1 MEKHTWSVGG
11 SIKEILQEVWCGAPG
26 PVIVDT
32 LMISSRSTHR
42 ERRPVPQ
49 TRLEGL
55 AWSSRFLG
63 FLEVSLHC
71 LWFEVA
77 FYHTTPC
84 LASPGPLTLA
94 VWAPASG
101 QFGGALGFIILPGP
115 FVALPV
121 KGPCYVRS
129 WGLGN
134 VCLSEQ
140 RLVSGLANNVVNPS
154 DLLTFIV
161 DSAPKRN

>member
-32 LMISSRSTHR
+32 LMISSRSRHR
-42 ERRPVPQ
+42 ERRQVLR

-84 LASPGPLTLA
+84 LASSGPLTLA

-134 VCLSEQ
+134 DCLSEQ